1 MKIVTK
7 ICHTFIIWKKRKV
20 KIMKRVLSSAVL
32 VPIVLIVFIL
42 GNKYVVD
49 VFMGIVALRCIYELF
64 NAFEKKGHHPVK
76 WIGYLA
82 CIAIM
87 LIHVIP
93 KEYALAVI
101 SAILPI
107 SVLLLFILV
116 IVHKTKVDVIDIAI
130 TFFGVCYCVLSLMFM
145 SLIREMQNGK
155 FLIWYVFLASWLTDV
170 FAYLVGRAIGKHHFT
185 DISPKKTIEGCI
197 GGTVGSIICIIIYTI
212 LLNSF
217 AGFNLNLWLLI
228 AVGVVLS
235 IIGQIGDLS
244 ASTIKRYVGIKDYS
258 DLIPGHG
265 GMLDRVDSVIFIA
278 PFTYLFFMMIL

>member
-1 MKIVTK
+1 
-7 ICHTFIIWKKRKV
+7 
-20 KIMKRVLSSAVL
+20 MKRVLSSAVL
-32 VPIVLIVFIL
+32 VPIVLIIFIL

-49 VFMGIVALRCIYELF
+49 IFMGIVALRCIYELF

-76 WIGYLA
+76 WVGYLA

-87 LIHVIP
+87 LIHIIP

-101 SAILPI
+101 SAILPT

-116 IVHKTKVDVIDIAI
+116 ISHKTKIDVIDIAI

-145 SLIREMQNGK
+145 SLIREMPNGK

-170 FAYLVGRAIGKHHFT
+170 FAYLVGKTIGKHHFT

-197 GGTVGSIICIIIYTI
+197 GGTVGSLVCIIIYTI

-217 AGFNLNLWLLI
+217 AEFSLNIWLVI
-228 AVGVVLS
+228 VAGVVLS
-235 IIGQIGDLS
+235 IIGQIGDLA